1 MKYCTLSLCRLGTSF
16 RGSAAAWE
24 SLAAVIPGKLPSFLK
39 LFLHY
44 LRKIKTKLSHNLS
57 CFSALLKKKK
67 KAFVEKCLENFFLKI
82 SSVLKDSYSFGTKRY
97 TDDLMWCNTSRFP
110 AILGFE
116 YTALVTY
123 RQGRSL
129 LINYRG

>member
-67 KAFVEKCLENFFLKI
+67 KGICGKVPREFF
-82 SSVLKDSYSFGTKRY
+82 S
-97 TDDLMWCNTSRFP
+97 
-110 AILGFE
+110 
-116 YTALVTY
+116 
-123 RQGRSL
+123 
-129 LINYRG
+129 